1 MSETLWTGSGVASV
15 DLHDACQLALV
26 EVVKQA
32 LATGADV
39 ERRDAHGRTPLMLA
53 CRAGSFEV
61 VKLLVEAGADVK
73 AANAGGTTCLMYA
86 KTAAV
91 GSGDLRTLDLLLAA
105 GADPNCRDA
114 SCRTALDYLVERS
127 ALVIRYLQSRGA
139 EA

>member
-1 MSETLWTGSGVASV
+1 VASV

-105 GADPNCRDA
+105 GADPNARDA